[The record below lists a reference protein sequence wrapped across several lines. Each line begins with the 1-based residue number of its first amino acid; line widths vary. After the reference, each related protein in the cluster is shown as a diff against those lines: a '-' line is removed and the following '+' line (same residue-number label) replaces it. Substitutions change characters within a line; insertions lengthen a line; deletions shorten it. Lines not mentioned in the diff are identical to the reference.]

1 MPSNDDKKRL
11 NEQQRLDII
20 SKLSKPNPPSKH
32 SIAREYNVDKK
43 AVRRIWENRANIE
56 QRSSTMSAAQRAT
69 TFRASTGQFSEIEA
83 RLYSWIEAMRRA
95 NLTVSPTLAI
105 VKAKQIAAE
114 LSISEDDF
122 KASWQWLR
130 RFRARHGLQ
139 EILLHGKGG
148 EVDKNDPALLEQLE
162 NLYNII
168 KEYDAE
174 HVYNMDEPGL
184 FYRQLPWFSLLMP
197 NEDVST
203 VRGTKKVKD
212 HVSLVVCANATGS
225 HKVSCTLIGKAKTP
239 ACIKQRHWPVP
250 YYAQKKAWMDKEIC
264 WKWF

>member
-32 SIAREYNVDKK
+32 SIAREYNVDEK

-56 QRSSTMSAAQRAT
+56 QRSSTMSAAQQAT

-105 VKAKQIAAE
+105 VKAKQIAVE

-130 RFRARHGLQ
+130 CCRARHGL
-139 EILLHGKGG
+139 L
-148 EVDKNDPALLEQLE
+148 
-162 NLYNII
+162 
-168 KEYDAE
+168 
-174 HVYNMDEPGL
+174 
-184 FYRQLPWFSLLMP
+184 
-197 NEDVST
+197 
-203 VRGTKKVKD
+203 
-212 HVSLVVCANATGS
+212 
-225 HKVSCTLIGKAKTP
+225 
-239 ACIKQRHWPVP
+239 
-250 YYAQKKAWMDKEIC
+250 
-264 WKWF
+264 